1 MCWLAFLLAIQNQ
14 SDKLLPT
21 MIQEGI
27 LNPAVNDLLS
37 RIRHT
42 NTLVIADWAFP
53 YWKEMEVIDL
63 SLTKGIPMIT
73 DLLEVLSH
81 NFKVG
86 QIWQAEEFLT
96 TNPAEVVETYQSKF
110 DCFKNLYPG
119 IEVTRLPHID
129 FKKMVPNAIGLIR
142 TGDPTAYGNLILES
156 V

>member
-1 MCWLAFLLAIQNQ
+1 
-14 SDKLLPT
+14 

-27 LNPAVNDLLS
+27 LNPAVNELLA

-53 YWKEMEVIDL
+53 YWNEIEVIDL
-63 SLTKGIPMIT
+63 SLTKGIPLIT
-73 DLLEVLSH
+73 DLLGVLSQ

-86 QIWQAEEFLT
+86 QIWQAEEFLA
-96 TNPAEVVETYQSKF
+96 TNPADVIENYQRKF
-110 DCFKNLYPG
+110 DGFKNLYPEV
-119 IEVTRLPHID
+119 EVTRLPHSD

>member
-1 MCWLAFLLAIQNQ
+1 
-14 SDKLLPT
+14 

-37 RIRHT
+37 RVRHT

-53 YWKEMEVIDL
+53 YWNEIEVIDL
-63 SLTKGIPMIT
+63 SLTKGIPLIT
-73 DLLEVLSH
+73 DLLEVLKD

-96 TNPAEVVETYQSKF
+96 TNPADVVSLYDTKF
-110 DCFKNLYPG
+110 DGFKGLYPEV
-119 IEVTRLPHID
+119 EVTRLPHND
-129 FKKMVPNAIGLIR
+129 FKKLVPNAIGLIR

>member
-1 MCWLAFLLAIQNQ
+1 
-14 SDKLLPT
+14 

-27 LNPAVNDLLS
+27 LNPAVNELLA

-53 YWKEMEVIDL
+53 YWNEIEVIDL
-63 SLTKGIPMIT
+63 SLTKGIPLIT
-73 DLLEVLSH
+73 DLLGVLSQ

-86 QIWQAEEFLT
+86 QIWQAEEFLA
-96 TNPAEVVETYQSKF
+96 TNPADVIENYQSKF
-110 DCFKNLYPG
+110 DGFKNLYPEV
-119 IEVTRLPHID
+119 EVTRLPHSD

>member
-1 MCWLAFLLAIQNQ
+1 ML
-14 SDKLLPT
+14 
-21 MIQEGI
+21 QEGI

-53 YWKEMEVIDL
+53 FYPEIEVIDL
-63 SLTKGIPMIT
+63 SLTRGIPMIT
-73 DLLEVLSH
+73 DLLAVLAK

-96 TNPAEVVETYQSKF
+96 TNPQPVIQDYESKF
-110 DCFKNLYPG
+110 EGFRTLYPELE
-119 IEVTRLPHID
+119 ITRLPHID
-129 FKKMVPNAIGLIR
+129 FKKKVPESIGLIR
-142 TGDPTAYGNLILES
+142 TGDPTAYGNIILES

>member
-1 MCWLAFLLAIQNQ
+1 
-14 SDKLLPT
+14 
-21 MIQEGI
+21 MIQQGI

-53 YWKEMEVIDL
+53 YWNEIEVIDI
-63 SLTKGIPMIT
+63 SLTKGIPLIT
-73 DLLEVLSH
+73 DLLDVLKD

-96 TNPAEVVETYQSKF
+96 TNPADVISTYDAKF
-110 DCFKNLYPG
+110 ACFKGLHP
-119 IEVTRLPHID
+119 EVQVTRLPHND
-129 FKKMVPNAIGLIR
+129 FKKLVPNAIGLIR
-142 TGDPTAYGNLILES
+142 TGDPTAYGNVILES